1 MPMDSARARAVP
13 AAFPFPRVLEALAG
27 CGAATILLGGSHA
40 TGEAV
45 WAVLDGRRV
54 SLSDLDLH
62 LVYPDE
68 PARARAAAEEA
79 ALTARLLA
87 LGREEGLAAP
97 VETAYLTAAALAALP
112 ARPGTI
118 ELRRHGVALH
128 GDEAAPA
135 RIAAHQP
142 RDVSEEERMLLVE
155 NRAFELLLAHPAHP
169 RRGTLDRLKARHGIH
184 KTALDLA
191 LAAALAAGEQPD
203 GARARVAWV
212 KTRPG
217 AAHEGLRRSLERVW
231 EEALEWRERGA
242 APGFADRD
250 GAWTAVA
257 SAWAGEWL
265 RRGGVGDGV
274 RGHEVWRAARRLARR
289 APLARRL
296 RGALGGPGA
305 APLPRA
311 LAGTRQHRLNAA
323 AGVLVIAALRSP
335 DPESLPALDATAGT
349 ALRDLGAPAAADWT
363 QAALALAREWDR
375 AVLGGRRFGV
385 S

>member
-1 MPMDSARARAVP
+1 MPMDSARVRAAP
-13 AAFPFPRVLEALAG
+13 ASFPFPRVLEALAG
-27 CGAATILLGGSHA
+27 SGAATVLLGGSHA

-54 SLSDLDLH
+54 SLSDLDLY

-68 PARARAAAEEA
+68 PARARAAAQEA
-79 ALTARLLA
+79 ALTARLRA
-87 LGREEGLAAP
+87 LGHEEGLAAP
-97 VETAYLTAAALAALP
+97 VEVACLTVAALAALP
-112 ARPGTI
+112 ARPGTL
-118 ELRRHGVALH
+118 ELRRHGIALH
-128 GDEAAPA
+128 GDESALA
-135 RIAAHQP
+135 RIAAHEP
-142 RDVSEEERMLLVE
+142 GDVSGEERMLLVE

-212 KTRPG
+212 KARPG
-217 AAHEGLRRSLERVW
+217 AAHEALRRALERVW
-231 EEALEWRERGA
+231 DEAVEWRERGA
-242 APGFADRD
+242 APLFADRD

-257 SAWAGEWL
+257 SAWAGAWL
-265 RRGGVGDGV
+265 RPAGVPEGV
-274 RGHEVWRAARRLARR
+274 HGRDLWRAARRLARR

-296 RGALGGPGA
+296 RDALGGPGA

-323 AGVLVIAALRSP
+323 AGVLVIAALRSA
-335 DPESLPALDATAGT
+335 DPESAPALDPGARAV
-349 ALRDLGAPAAADWT
+349 LRDLGAPAAPDWT
-363 QAALALAREWDR
+363 RAALALAREWDR